1 MCMTHSILPKED
13 WLRRHGVD
21 ADWPVWGLPQ
31 CFHADNG
38 PGFRAGDIESSCL
51 KHGISIEFR
60 PVKVPEYGAHIECL
74 IGTFMRKLKGIA
86 GSTFSSIAGRGEQD
100 AEKYPAMTRSEFER
114 WLLIRICK
122 HYHRRKH
129 RTFETTPLTRWRH
142 GLRNLSTTLRQRR
155 FRLGEPT
162 AVSWSR
168 LAG

>member
-1 MCMTHSILPKED
+1 MTHSILPKED

-100 AEKYPAMTRSEFER
+100 AEKYPAMTR
-114 WLLIRICK
+114 
-122 HYHRRKH
+122 RRV
-129 RTFETTPLTRWRH
+129 RTVAADPDLQTLPPPETSHVRDHSAHPVAPRAP
-142 GLRNLSTTLRQRR
+142 
-155 FRLGEPT
+155 EPVNDTET
-162 AVSWSR
+162 AAVQTW
-168 LAG
+168 